1 MINLTPKINYIDRT
15 IILVKKNLK
24 FVILIFIFVLIS
36 LFGFLFYKNVQENN
50 NIKIAENY
58 TKASILIKQKKNE
71 ESKLL
76 LKSIINKDHQL
87 YSPLALYLVI
97 DNNLEKDASKIIDSF
112 DKILKNNSIDEENLN
127 LIKIKKAIY
136 LINVDDEK
144 NVIET
149 LSPIINSSSVWRNF
163 SINLI
168 SEYFLSKGQKVK
180 AKEYI
185 SLLKIET
192 SK

>member
-50 NIKIAENY
+50 NIEIAENY